1 MVITYSPLTLVS
13 LLFLFFY
20 IFFSVRLLSFHW
32 LWARLYIYNAMLFQQ
47 SLYVLID
54 IKQKPVQP
62 TWRYFLC
69 QLVEVLR
76 TQLKAYPTSSAKLE
90 IFLMPSCWS
99 VKSSVE
105 NIPKVVIEHVLKSND
120 LIKDTNRNWSNRL
133 MTPCWI
139 KFVYKRLKINMYK
152 LCPYY
157 ILLSVS
163 EILWKTQFHERSL
176 WRHIEDQSHIQ
187 LKTNG
192 TKDNQIYWHYRNT
205 RNTCLKKIRQTFT
218 LVIIE
223 DRTKQCAS
231 KKKHKRMLYTFY
243 MTFTS
248 IQIIWK
254 NIVLFQ

>member
-1 MVITYSPLTLVS
+1 
-13 LLFLFFY
+13 
-20 IFFSVRLLSFHW
+20 
-32 LWARLYIYNAMLFQQ
+32 
-47 SLYVLID
+47 
-54 IKQKPVQP
+54 
-62 TWRYFLC
+62 
-69 QLVEVLR
+69 VLR
-76 TQLKAYPTSSAKLE
+76 AQLKAYPTSSAKLE
-90 IFLMPSCWS
+90 IFLMPTCWS

>member
-1 MVITYSPLTLVS
+1 MGLKPIHGLLTNGAKPM
-13 LLFLFFY
+13 Y
-20 IFFSVRLLSFHW
+20 
-32 LWARLYIYNAMLFQQ
+32 
-47 SLYVLID
+47 D
-54 IKQKPVQP
+54 IP
-62 TWRYFLC
+62 TLC
-69 QLVEVLR
+69 S
-76 TQLKAYPTSSAKLE
+76 YPE
-90 IFLMPSCWS
+90 
-99 VKSSVE
+99 
-105 NIPKVVIEHVLKSND
+105 KVFCVFI
-120 LIKDTNRNWSNRL
+120 RL

-192 TKDNQIYWHYRNT
+192 TKDNQIYWHYQNT
-205 RNTCLKKIRQTFT
+205 RNTCLKKIRHTFT

-231 KKKHKRMLYTFY
+231 KKTNKRMLYTFY

-254 NIVLFQ
+254 KKFSFNSRLWRRATQKQKSVFGTVWCGEAHIKSSQDNGKLYQVIVQ